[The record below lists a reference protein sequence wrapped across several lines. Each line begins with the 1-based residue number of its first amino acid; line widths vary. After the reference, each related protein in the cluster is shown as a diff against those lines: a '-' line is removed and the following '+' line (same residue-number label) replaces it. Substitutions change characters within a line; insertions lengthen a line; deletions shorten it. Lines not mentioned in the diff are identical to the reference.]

1 MAAASK
7 IVLHALKTSVFLNLL
22 LLGACAVSPATPS
35 LSAQQGKEI
44 LTELKDLRQLVGDL
58 RQEQH
63 GAQRTDVS
71 PSIEIKDSGAN
82 ALGSASAQVVLV
94 EYTDYQCP
102 FCKRFHDE
110 TLPELKKRYIET
122 GKLRYEVRDMPLSFH
137 SYAMSAAI
145 AAYCG
150 GQQEQFWAIHEALF
164 QSQVALSAAK
174 VRQIALGFGLSA
186 GQFDSCT
193 ANSASRQYIESN
205 IAEAT
210 RIGISGTPGFILAK
224 KGNGSLAGTLILGAQ
239 PITVFIAKVDEMLAE
254 ASPKR

>member
-1 MAAASK
+1 MTAASQTARH
-7 IVLHALKTSVFLNLL
+7 IVRAAFVITLTMVS
-22 LLGACAVSPATPS
+22 ACAVSPASPS
-35 LSAQQGKEI
+35 LSVQQGEEI
-44 LTELKDLRQLVGDL
+44 LAELKDLRQLVGEL

-63 GAQRTDVS
+63 AAQQANVS

-82 ALGSASAQVVLV
+82 ALGSPTAQAVLV

-110 TLPELKKRYIET
+110 TLPELKKRYIDT

-137 SYAMSAAI
+137 PFAMSAAI
-145 AAYCG
+145 AAYCS
-150 GQQEQFWAIHEALF
+150 GQQDQFWPVHEALF

-174 VRQIALGFGLSA
+174 VRQIALGFGVNA
-186 GQFDSCT
+186 AQFDACI
-193 ANSASRQYIESN
+193 ANSASRQYVENN

-210 RIGISGTPGFILAK
+210 RIGINGTPGFILAK
-224 KGNGSLAGTLILGAQ
+224 KGDGSLAGTLILGAQ
-239 PITVFIAKVDEMLAE
+239 PITVFIAKVDDILAA